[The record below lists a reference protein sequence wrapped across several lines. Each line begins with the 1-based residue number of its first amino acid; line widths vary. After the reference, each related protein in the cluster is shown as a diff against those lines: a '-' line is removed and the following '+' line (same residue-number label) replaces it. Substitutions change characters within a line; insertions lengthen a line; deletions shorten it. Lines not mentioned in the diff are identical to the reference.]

1 MQSVF
6 WRKQCRMKNPVVRLL
21 FVGTA
26 FVLTDIWV
34 YLILMLTFLCQAV
47 DQRHRMINAV
57 YL

>member
-1 MQSVF
+1 
-6 WRKQCRMKNPVVRLL
+6 MKNPVVRLL

-34 YLILMLTFLCQAV
+34 YLILMLTFLCQTL
-47 DQRHRMINAV
+47 DQRHRVINAV